1 MSVSL
6 VKSQQ
11 FTKILTGS
19 FVNTIGDS
27 RSVNWIDLNKDGW
40 MDCMITNGPFGG
52 QNNFLYINSG
62 SGTFTAVLSDTIV
75 KDGKPS
81 DGATWADADND
92 GDVDAFVV
100 NYYDVNNLF
109 YLNDGNGN
117 FTQQSTG
124 SLCNDG
130 GYSETASWGDYDND
144 GLLDLYVA
152 NSSGNLKNFL
162 YHNTGSSTFAKINT
176 GSVVNNT
183 HSSRCVNWTD
193 IDLDGDVDLFVTNE
207 SNENEDIYENTG
219 NGSFVLHSSGPLL
232 NDGRFTMSGSWA
244 DIDNDGDLDVFL
256 ANDQAPNSLFR
267 NDGNFVF
274 TKLLN
279 DTVSKGSG
287 HAFSS
292 AWSDIDNDGD
302 LDLFVTYA
310 FAGSSLQQNR
320 LYLNDGAGSFTR
332 IQDVVTADSS
342 WSYGCA
348 FADYDNDGF
357 EDLAVATVRF
367 SGVDPSDFLYHNNG
381 NGNHWLTLACT
392 GTLSNRSAIG
402 TKVKVKSILNGSSVW
417 QMRELSAQSSYC
429 GQNDPRAH
437 FGLGSS
443 TMIDSIRVE
452 WPSGLVQHF
461 TQVTADQFLSLTEG
475 GSLSSVQSIPESL
488 PFSIFPNPTQEILH
502 IDISQM
508 ADYHEMKYQL
518 IDSAG
523 KIAAEKT
530 LLSPDISVAAFSP
543 GIYFLRIESQ
553 GKNGIQKLIIH

>member
-429 GQNDPRAH
+429 GQNDPRLGTAGGGDH
-437 FGLGSS
+437 IPGSGQSGAQYCRQSRQEMDGTGKCRWQSLRSGSVNASDCHAAGRSCRGCECREFQCEFG
-443 TMIDSIRVE
+443 
-452 WPSGLVQHF
+452 
-461 TQVTADQFLSLTEG
+461 TADQRRDG
-475 GSLSSVQSIPESL
+475 QNRAGVGSGQRAAGDRDHWQFATRAGRCSQPEW
-488 PFSIFPNPTQEILH
+488 T
-502 IDISQM
+502 
-508 ADYHEMKYQL
+508 
-518 IDSAG
+518 AG
-523 KIAAEKT
+523 RCR
-530 LLSPDISVAAFSP
+530 S
-543 GIYFLRIESQ
+543 R
-553 GKNGIQKLIIH
+553 

>member
-1 MSVSL
+1 
-6 VKSQQ
+6 
-11 FTKILTGS
+11 
-19 FVNTIGDS
+19 
-27 RSVNWIDLNKDGW
+27 
-40 MDCMITNGPFGG
+40 
-52 QNNFLYINSG
+52 
-62 SGTFTAVLSDTIV
+62 
-75 KDGKPS
+75 
-81 DGATWADADND
+81 
-92 GDVDAFVV
+92 
-100 NYYDVNNLF
+100 
-109 YLNDGNGN
+109 
-117 FTQQSTG
+117 
-124 SLCNDG
+124 
-130 GYSETASWGDYDND
+130 
-144 GLLDLYVA
+144 
-152 NSSGNLKNFL
+152 
-162 YHNTGSSTFAKINT
+162 
-176 GSVVNNT
+176 
-183 HSSRCVNWTD
+183 
-193 IDLDGDVDLFVTNE
+193 
-207 SNENEDIYENTG
+207 
-219 NGSFVLHSSGPLL
+219 
-232 NDGRFTMSGSWA
+232 
-244 DIDNDGDLDVFL
+244 
-256 ANDQAPNSLFR
+256 
-267 NDGNFVF
+267 
-274 TKLLN
+274 
-279 DTVSKGSG
+279 
-287 HAFSS
+287 
-292 AWSDIDNDGD
+292 
-302 LDLFVTYA
+302 
-310 FAGSSLQQNR
+310 
-320 LYLNDGAGSFTR
+320 
-332 IQDVVTADSS
+332 VVTADSS

-523 KIAAEKT
+523 KMAEEKT